1 MCQKRAFYILKPEIL
16 RRFNVWKK
24 NNGTIIHLPL
34 FFVTLTSFIIIIGV
48 IIGVTVFL
56 HNTQQQT
63 NGGTQVKDHIGYFD
77 EDVQS
82 TTSNI
87 DIDNP
92 SDVGSSKTN
101 NKKNISKQQEKTK
114 EAFLKAS
121 LSKNKKQKNNKSKS
135 KIKVQLTK
143 AQKLVKKHSELNN
156 GEWLPPIKD

>member
-1 MCQKRAFYILKPEIL
+1 M
-16 RRFNVWKK
+16 KK

-56 HNTQQQT
+56 HNTRQQT

-82 TTSNI
+82 TTSNL
-87 DIDNP
+87 DIDN
-92 SDVGSSKTN
+92 SKDDIVNSKSN
-101 NKKNISKQQEKTK
+101 NDKEVSENQEKTK

-121 LSKNKKQKNNKSKS
+121 LSRNKNTNHKKSKS
-135 KIKVQLTK
+135 KEKSDEPKLTK
-143 AQKLVKKHSELNN
+143 AQKAIKKKSELNN